1 MFSEIVHA
9 LVLCDFSGKMRWGL
23 ENATSLTS
31 NFLLL
36 NSDETE
42 VSGLDP
48 KNQCV

>member
-1 MFSEIVHA
+1 
-9 LVLCDFSGKMRWGL
+9 MRWGL

-48 KNQCV
+48 KISVSNLTFTLYDIALAPSSL